1 MKMKYRKFGKLDWEV
16 SALGFGV
23 MRLPV
28 KGEDTANIDEPE
40 AIRMLRYAID
50 HGVNYLDSGYMYH
63 MGNSEK
69 IIGRALENGYREKVR
84 MATKLPVRMIES
96 PDTFD
101 DYLNEQLRRLQMDR
115 LDFYLLHGLNGESWP
130 RVRDWG
136 VLNWAEKKMAE
147 GKFSNL
153 GFSFH
158 DDYDVFKDIIDS
170 YDNWTLAQVQYNYMD
185 VDYQAGR
192 RGVEYAAGKDIAV
205 VVMEPLRGG
214 KLTQE
219 PPDSVAKV
227 FESAPGKRS
236 LAGWGLMWV
245 WNQPEISVVLS
256 GMSTMEQVVENVA
269 LAEESDPGML
279 DAEDLGLIDR
289 VREAY
294 HSLIPIPCTACR
306 YCMPCP
312 NGVDIPAIFQIYN
325 DAVMYN
331 DIQMGRFRYQMGDM
345 LKEEQ
350 RADNCMECGEC
361 MEACPQSIDIIDWL
375 KKAHELLMLQ

>member
-1 MKMKYRKFGKLDWEV
+1 MKYRKFGKLDWEV

-28 KGEDTANIDEPE
+28 KGEDMANIDEPE

-69 IIGRALENGYREKVR
+69 LIGRALENSYRDKVR

-279 DAEDLGLIDR
+279 DAEDLGIIDR